1 MNESMDDPLLNFGPP
16 TVVESMDDP
25 LLYFRPE
32 SDATVVEFADD
43 GDHVS
48 GDTAEQKRVLV
59 AQVGS
64 EGSTIEP
71 IALEALREELKE
83 THVIKDSVA
92 AASAL
97 RSEVDSLGALV
108 TQIGA
113 EFSRVQETARAAL
126 ERGATVELRLGAIES
141 RLGPLGDLEDVR
153 REIEKRFDALNAL
166 TQEVRAN
173 TDAVNRQQGRVAVR
187 RSSLSLPG
195 VTNAAWR
202 VQRTLSVAIGNLRR
216 GLLSMHVAEAMADLR
231 VPKTI
236 GLIKY
241 VVVAAVFTVLAL
253 MSAFVLHSVWRTADL
268 IGPPVVTAPVPST
281 AVPDLPSDTS
291 ATTSSEGSFDSATTV
306 RSLTSTR
313 QAASVDFETPATRR
327 ATEFVGT
334 LLIRSTPNKAEVHI
348 DRERVGET
356 PLVLRRLRAGSH
368 AIWIDHEGYQRWT
381 AGVNV
386 RAEELTRV
394 TVTLQAEPGR

>member
-1 MNESMDDPLLNFGPP
+1 MLRIVEPEPGFSSRSPGQAASGVIADLMNESKDDPLSYFGPP

-43 GDHVS
+43 GEHVS
-48 GDTAEQKRVLV
+48 GDTAEQKRLLV

-71 IALEALREELKE
+71 IALEVPREELKE

-97 RSEVDSLGALV
+97 RSEVDSLSARV

-166 TQEVRAN
+166 THEVRAN
-173 TDAVNRQQGRVAVR
+173 SDAVNRQQGRVAVR
-187 RSSLSLPG
+187 RSSLS
-195 VTNAAWR
+195 
-202 VQRTLSVAIGNLRR
+202 
-216 GLLSMHVAEAMADLR
+216 MHVAEAMADLR
-231 VPKTI
+231 VPKAI
-236 GLIKY
+236 GPIKH

-268 IGPPVVTAPVPST
+268 IGPSVVTAPVPST

-334 LLIRSTPNKAEVHI
+334 LLIRSTPNKADVHI